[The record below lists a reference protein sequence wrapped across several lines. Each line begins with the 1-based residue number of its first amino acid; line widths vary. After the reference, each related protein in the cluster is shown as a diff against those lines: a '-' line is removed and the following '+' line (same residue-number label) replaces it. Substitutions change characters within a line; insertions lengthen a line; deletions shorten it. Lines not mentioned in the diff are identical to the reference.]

1 MLRSQKLEIKSVE
14 IRGRL
19 SELAGL
25 DSLEE
30 DQRTELK
37 EKTTELRQV
46 EEQRV
51 AALEVET
58 LEGEQAEKRDALA
71 AGDVLDPEERERQ
84 EILGKA
90 RLGNVIQAVIDGKPL
105 TGAES
110 ELRSAFSLSGDHE
123 IPHELFEARE
133 AKEKRAATDA
143 PATGTQVNEQPV
155 QPFIYK
161 EGVAGFLGIDMPQV
175 GGGTASHPVL
185 TTGTPA
191 AMKAKG
197 AAADET
203 AAAFT
208 ISTSTPKRVTGSFR
222 VRVEDMALFPQLED
236 SLRRDIPQS
245 LANAVEEQ
253 LLNGDGVAPNITGLL
268 QRLTDPDEAME
279 KHTPGSYVSTVAG
292 SLDGVHGYTLGDL
305 RTLAGKATY
314 QAMAAAF
321 FDKTAVSVASYLDTY
336 TGGVRMS
343 DRIPAVASSIQPG
356 IVRLGMRP
364 MCAVSVVWGGVTLI
378 RDIYS
383 GAASGEIVVTALQL
397 IGDVHVL
404 RDGSFAEVSFY
415 P

>member
-1 MLRSQKLEIKSVE
+1 M
-14 IRGRL
+14 
-19 SELAGL
+19 
-25 DSLEE
+25 
-30 DQRTELK
+30 
-37 EKTTELRQV
+37 
-46 EEQRV
+46 
-51 AALEVET
+51 
-58 LEGEQAEKRDALA
+58 
-71 AGDVLDPEERERQ
+71 
-84 EILGKA
+84 
-90 RLGNVIQAVIDGKPL
+90 
-105 TGAES
+105 
-110 ELRSAFSLSGDHE
+110 
-123 IPHELFEARE
+123 FEPRE
-133 AKEKRAATDA
+133 AKEKRVATDA

-191 AMKAKG
+191 GMKKKG
-197 AAADET
+197 GAADET

-208 ISTSTPKRVTGSFR
+208 ISSSTPKRITGSFR
-222 VRVEDMALFPQLED
+222 VRVEDMAIFPQLED
-236 SLRRDIPQS
+236 SLRRDIPMS
-245 LANAVEEQ
+245 LSNAVEEQ
-253 LLNGDGVAPNITGLL
+253 ILNGDGSAPNITGLL
-268 QRLTDPDEAME
+268 ERLTDPDEAME
-279 KHTPGSYVSTVAG
+279 KYTPGTYVSTIAG
-292 SLDGVHGYTLGDL
+292 SPDGIHGYTLGDL

-314 QAMAAAF
+314 QAMASGY
-321 FDKTAVSVASYLDTY
+321 FDATAVSVASYLDTY
-336 TGGVRMS
+336 TGGLRMS
-343 DRIPAVASSIQPG
+343 DRIPDVASNLQAG

>member
-51 AALEVET
+51 ASLEVET
-58 LEGEQAEKRDALA
+58 LEGEQAEKSTN
-71 AGDVLDPEERERQ
+71 GTNPDPEERERQ
-84 EILGKA
+84 DILGKA
-90 RLGNVIQAVIDGKPL
+90 RLGNALRAVMDGRPL
-105 TGAES
+105 QGAEN
-110 ELRSAFSLSGDHE
+110 ELRSAYGLSGDHE

-133 AKEKRAATDA
+133 EKRAATDA

-191 AMKAKG
+191 GMKAKG

-203 AAAFT
+203 EAAFT

-236 SLRRDIPQS
+236 SLRRDIPMS
-245 LANAVEEQ
+245 LSNAVEEQ
-253 LLNGDGVAPNITGLL
+253 ILNGDGSAPNINGLL
-268 QRLTDPDEAME
+268 KRLTTPDEAME
-279 KHTPGSYVSTVAG
+279 KHTPGTYVSTVAG
-292 SLDGVHGYTLGDL
+292 SLDGIHGYTLGDL
-305 RTLAGKATY
+305 RTLAGKQTY
-314 QAMAAAF
+314 QAMASGY
-321 FDKTAVSVASYLDTY
+321 FDSTAVSVASYLDTY

-343 DRIPAVASSIQPG
+343 DRIPVASNAQPG

>member
-37 EKTTELRQV
+37 EKTAELRQV

-58 LEGEQAEKRDALA
+58 LEGEQAEKRDVL
-71 AGDVLDPEERERQ
+71 GDVLDPEERERQ

-90 RLGNVIQAVIDGKPL
+90 RLGNAICAVIDGKPL

-123 IPHELFEARE
+123 IPHELFEPRE
-133 AKEKRAATDA
+133 ARAATDA

-161 EGVAGFLGIDMPQV
+161 EGVAGFLGIDIPQV

-191 AMKAKG
+191 GMKAKG

-253 LLNGDGVAPNITGLL
+253 LLNGDGVAPNINGLL

-279 KHTPGSYVSTVAG
+279 KHTPGTYVSTVAG
-292 SLDGVHGYTLGDL
+292 SLDGIHGYTLGDL

-314 QAMAAAF
+314 QAMASGY
-321 FDKTAVSVASYLDTY
+321 FDSTAVSVASYLDTY
-336 TGGVRMS
+336 TGGLRMS
-343 DRIPAVASSIQPG
+343 DRIPDVASSVQPG
-356 IVRLGMRP
+356 IIRLGMRP

>member
-1 MLRSQKLEIKSVE
+1 MLRSQKLEIKSVG
-14 IRGRL
+14 IRGKL

-51 AALEVET
+51 AALEVES
-58 LEGEQAEKRDALA
+58 LESEQAEKRDAQ
-71 AGDVLDPEERERQ
+71 AGDVLDPEERERL
-84 EILGKA
+84 EVLGKA
-90 RLGNVIQAVIDGKPL
+90 RLGNAIRAVIDGRPL
-105 TGAES
+105 QGAEN
-110 ELRSAFSLSGDHE
+110 ELRSAFGLSGDHE
-123 IPHELFEARE
+123 IPHELFEPRE
-133 AKEKRAATDA
+133 AKEKRAATGA

-155 QPFIYK
+155 QPFIYR
-161 EGVAGFLGIDMPQV
+161 ESIAGFLGIDMPQV

-191 AMKAKG
+191 GMKAKG

-203 AAAFT
+203 EAAFT

-236 SLRRDIPQS
+236 SLRRDIPMS

-253 LLNGDGVAPNITGLL
+253 ILNGDGIAPNINGLL
-268 QRLTDPDEAME
+268 KRLTNPDAAME
-279 KHTPGSYVSTVAG
+279 KHTPGKYVSTIAG
-292 SLDGVHGYTLGDL
+292 SLDGIHGYTLGDL
-305 RTLAGKATY
+305 RTLAGKQTY
-314 QAMAAAF
+314 QAMASGYFAS
-321 FDKTAVSVASYLDTY
+321 TAVSTASYLDTY
-336 TGGVRMS
+336 TGGLRMS
-343 DRIPAVASSIQPG
+343 DRIPDVTSNLQAG

-378 RDIYS
+378 RDIFS

>member
-14 IRGRL
+14 IRGKL

-37 EKTTELRQV
+37 EKTAELRQV

-58 LEGEQAEKRDALA
+58 LEGEQAEKRDVL
-71 AGDVLDPEERERQ
+71 GDVLDPEERERQ

-90 RLGNVIQAVIDGKPL
+90 RLGNALRSVIDGKPL
-105 TGAES
+105 QGAES

-123 IPHELFEARE
+123 IPHELFEPRE
-133 AKEKRAATDA
+133 ARAATDA

-155 QPFIYK
+155 QPFIYQ

-191 AMKAKG
+191 GMKAKG

-203 AAAFT
+203 VAAFT

-236 SLRRDIPQS
+236 SLRRDIPMS
-245 LANAVEEQ
+245 LSNAVEEQ
-253 LLNGDGVAPNITGLL
+253 ILNGDGSSPNITGLL
-268 QRLTDPDEAME
+268 ERLTDPTAAATKDL
-279 KHTPGSYVSTVAG
+279 PGTYVGTVAG

-314 QAMAAAF
+314 QAMASGY
-321 FDKTAVSVASYLDTY
+321 FDNTAVSVASYLDAATA
-336 TGGVRMS
+336 GVRMS
-343 DRIPAVASSIQPG
+343 DRIPGVASNVQPG
-356 IVRLGMRP
+356 IIRLGMRP

>member
-58 LEGEQAEKRDALA
+58 LESEQAEKRDAQ

-90 RLGNVIQAVIDGKPL
+90 RLGNFLRAVIDGKAVQ
-105 TGAES
+105 GAES
-110 ELRSAFSLSGDHE
+110 ELRSAYGLSGDHE

-133 AKEKRAATDA
+133 EKRAATDA

-191 AMKAKG
+191 GMKAKG

-203 AAAFT
+203 EAAFT

-236 SLRRDIPQS
+236 SLRRDIPMS
-245 LANAVEEQ
+245 LSNAVEEQ
-253 LLNGDGVAPNITGLL
+253 ILNGDGQAPNINGLL
-268 QRLTDPDEAME
+268 KRLATPDEAME
-279 KHTPGSYVSTVAG
+279 KNIPGTYVSTIAG

-305 RTLAGKATY
+305 RTLAGKQTY
-314 QAMAAAF
+314 QAMASGY
-321 FDKTAVSVASYLDTY
+321 FDATAVSVASYLDTY

-343 DRIPAVASSIQPG
+343 DRIPVASNAQPG

>member
-37 EKTTELRQV
+37 EKTAELRQV

-58 LEGEQAEKRDALA
+58 LEGEQAEKRDAL
-71 AGDVLDPEERERQ
+71 GDVLDPEERERQ
-84 EILGKA
+84 DILGKA
-90 RLGNVIQAVIDGKPL
+90 RLGNAIQAVINGKPL
-105 TGAES
+105 SGAES
-110 ELRSAFSLSGDHE
+110 ELRSAYGLVGDPHE
-123 IPHELFEARE
+123 IPHELFEPRE
-133 AKEKRAATDA
+133 ARAATDS

-191 AMKAKG
+191 GMKVKG
-197 AAADET
+197 GAADET

-236 SLRRDIPQS
+236 SLRRDIPMS
-245 LANAVEEQ
+245 LSNAVEEQ
-253 LLNGDGVAPNITGLL
+253 ILNGDGSAPNITGLL
-268 QRLTDPDEAME
+268 ERLGDPTATGTKD
-279 KHTPGSYVSTVAG
+279 TPGTYVGTVAG
-292 SLDGVHGYTLGDL
+292 SLDGIHGYTLGDL

-314 QAMAAAF
+314 QAMAAGY
-321 FDKTAVSVASYLDTY
+321 FDNTAVSVASYLDSNTA
-336 TGGVRMS
+336 GVRMS
-343 DRIPAVASSIQPG
+343 DRIPAVASNVQPG
-356 IVRLGMRP
+356 IIRLGMRP

>member
-37 EKTTELRQV
+37 EKTAELRQV

-51 AALEVET
+51 ASLEIET
-58 LEGEQAEKRDALA
+58 LESEQAEKSTN
-71 AGDVLDPEERERQ
+71 GTNPDPEERERQ

-90 RLGNVIQAVIDGKPL
+90 RLGNAIQAVIEGRPL
-105 TGAES
+105 QGAES
-110 ELRSAFSLSGDHE
+110 ELRSAYRLSGDHE
-123 IPHELFEARE
+123 IPHELFEPRE
-133 AKEKRAATDA
+133 AKDQRAATDA

-191 AMKAKG
+191 GMKDKG

-236 SLRRDIPQS
+236 SLRRDIPMS
-245 LANAVEEQ
+245 LSNAVEEQ
-253 LLNGDGVAPNITGLL
+253 ILNGDGSAPNINGLL
-268 QRLTDPDEAME
+268 KRLTDPTAAME
-279 KHTPGSYVSTVAG
+279 KYDPETYVSTIAG
-292 SLDGVHGYTLGDL
+292 SLDGIHGYTLGDL

-314 QAMAAAF
+314 QAMASEYFEA
-321 FDKTAVSVASYLDTY
+321 TAVSVASYLDTY
-336 TGGVRMS
+336 TGGLRMS
-343 DRIPAVASSIQPG
+343 DRIPGDSSAQAG

>member
-19 SELAGL
+19 SDLAGL

-71 AGDVLDPEERERQ
+71 GDIVLDPEERERQ

-90 RLGNVIQAVIDGKPL
+90 RLGNFLRAVIDGKAVQ
-105 TGAES
+105 GAES
-110 ELRSAFSLSGDHE
+110 ELRSAYGLSGDHE

-133 AKEKRAATDA
+133 EKRAATDA

-191 AMKAKG
+191 GMKEKG

-203 AAAFT
+203 EAAFT

-236 SLRRDIPQS
+236 SLRRDIPMS
-245 LANAVEEQ
+245 LSNAVEEQ
-253 LLNGDGVAPNITGLL
+253 ILNGDGQAPNITGLL
-268 QRLTDPDEAME
+268 ERLDTPDEAME
-279 KHTPGSYVSTVAG
+279 KYDPATYVSTIAG
-292 SLDGVHGYTLGDL
+292 SLDGIHGYTLGDL
-305 RTLAGKATY
+305 RTLAGKQTY
-314 QAMAAAF
+314 QAMASGYFEA
-321 FDKTAVSVASYLDTY
+321 TAVSVASYLDTY

-343 DRIPAVASSIQPG
+343 DRIPMVGGASAQVG

>member
-37 EKTTELRQV
+37 EKTAELRQV

-51 AALEVET
+51 ASLEIET
-58 LEGEQAEKRDALA
+58 LEGEQAEKSTN
-71 AGDVLDPEERERQ
+71 GTNPDPEERERL

-90 RLGNVIQAVIDGKPL
+90 RLGNALRAVMDGRPL
-105 TGAES
+105 QGAEN
-110 ELRSAFSLSGDHE
+110 ELRSAYGLSGDHE
-123 IPHELFEARE
+123 IPHELFEPRE
-133 AKEKRAATDA
+133 AKDQRAATDA

-191 AMKAKG
+191 GMKAKG

-203 AAAFT
+203 EAAFT

-222 VRVEDMALFPQLED
+222 VRVEDMAISSL
-236 SLRRDIPQS
+236 SLRIPF
-245 LANAVEEQ
+245 V
-253 LLNGDGVAPNITGLL
+253 
-268 QRLTDPDEAME
+268 
-279 KHTPGSYVSTVAG
+279 
-292 SLDGVHGYTLGDL
+292 
-305 RTLAGKATY
+305 
-314 QAMAAAF
+314 
-321 FDKTAVSVASYLDTY
+321 
-336 TGGVRMS
+336 
-343 DRIPAVASSIQPG
+343 G
-356 IVRLGMRP
+356 ISR
-364 MCAVSVVWGGVTLI
+364 
-378 RDIYS
+378 
-383 GAASGEIVVTALQL
+383 
-397 IGDVHVL
+397 
-404 RDGSFAEVSFY
+404 
-415 P
+415 

>member
-30 DQRTELK
+30 EQRVELK

-58 LEGEQAEKRDALA
+58 WESEQAEKRDAQ

-90 RLGNVIQAVIDGKPL
+90 RLGKVIQAVIDGKPL

-133 AKEKRAATDA
+133 AKEKRAATEA
-143 PATGTQVNEQPV
+143 PSSGTQVNEMPV

-175 GGGTASHPVL
+175 GSGTASHPVL

-191 AMKAKG
+191 GMKAKG
-197 AAADET
+197 GAADET
-203 AAAFT
+203 EAAFT
-208 ISTSTPKRVTGSFR
+208 ISSSTPKRVTGSFR

-245 LANAVEEQ
+245 LSNAIEEQ
-253 LLNGDGVAPNITGLL
+253 ILNGDGDTPNLNGLL
-268 QRLTDPDEAME
+268 KRLTDPDEAME
-279 KHTPGSYVSTVAG
+279 KHTPVSYVSTIAG
-292 SLDGVHGYTLGDL
+292 SLDGIHGYTLNDL
-305 RTLAGKATY
+305 RTLAGKQTY
-314 QAMAAAF
+314 QAMVAGY
-321 FDKTAVSVASYLDTY
+321 FDSTAVSAASYLDTH

-343 DRIPAVASSIQPG
+343 DRIPAAASNIQAG

-364 MCAVSVVWGGVTLI
+364 MCAVSAVWGGVTLI

-383 GAASGEIVVTALQL
+383 GAGSGEIVVTALQL

>member
-19 SELAGL
+19 SELAGQ

-37 EKTTELRQV
+37 EKTSELRQV

-51 AALEVET
+51 ASLEIET
-58 LEGEQAEKRDALA
+58 LESEQAEKSTN
-71 AGDVLDPEERERQ
+71 GTNPDPEERERL

-90 RLGNVIQAVIDGKPL
+90 RLGNALRAVMDGRPL
-105 TGAES
+105 QGAEN
-110 ELRSAFSLSGDHE
+110 ELRSAYGLSGDHE
-123 IPHELFEARE
+123 IPHELF
-133 AKEKRAATDA
+133 EKRAATDA

-191 AMKAKG
+191 AMKEKG
-197 AAADET
+197 GAADET

-236 SLRRDIPQS
+236 SLRRDIPMS

-253 LLNGDGVAPNITGLL
+253 LLNGDGVAPNINGLL

-279 KHTPGSYVSTVAG
+279 KHTPGTYVSAVAG
-292 SLDGVHGYTLGDL
+292 SLDGIHGYTLGDL
-305 RTLAGKATY
+305 RTLAGKQTY
-314 QAMAAAF
+314 QAMASGY
-321 FDKTAVSVASYLDTY
+321 FDSTAVSVASYLDTY
-336 TGGVRMS
+336 TGGLRMS
-343 DRIPAVASSIQPG
+343 DRIPDVASNVQAG

>member
-1 MLRSQKLEIKSVE
+1 M
-14 IRGRL
+14 
-19 SELAGL
+19 
-25 DSLEE
+25 
-30 DQRTELK
+30 
-37 EKTTELRQV
+37 
-46 EEQRV
+46 
-51 AALEVET
+51 
-58 LEGEQAEKRDALA
+58 
-71 AGDVLDPEERERQ
+71 
-84 EILGKA
+84 LGKA
-90 RLGNVIQAVIDGKPL
+90 RLGNAIQAVIDGKPL
-105 TGAES
+105 QGAES

-123 IPHELFEARE
+123 IPHELFEPRE
-133 AKEKRAATDA
+133 ARAATDA

-161 EGVAGFLGIDMPQV
+161 ETVAGFLGIDMPQV

-236 SLRRDIPQS
+236 SLRRDIPMS
-245 LANAVEEQ
+245 LSNAVEEQ
-253 LLNGDGVAPNITGLL
+253 ILNGDGSAPNITGLL
-268 QRLTDPDEAME
+268 ERLTDPAPAGTKDL
-279 KHTPGSYVSTVAG
+279 PGTYVGTVAG

-305 RTLAGKATY
+305 RTLAGKQTY
-314 QAMAAAF
+314 QAMAANY
-321 FDKTAVSVASYLDTY
+321 FDSTAVSVASYLDAATA
-336 TGGVRMS
+336 GVRMS
-343 DRIPAVASSIQPG
+343 DRIPAVASNVQPG
-356 IVRLGMRP
+356 IIRLGMRP

>member
-51 AALEVET
+51 AALEVES
-58 LEGEQAEKRDALA
+58 LESEQAEKRDAQ
-71 AGDVLDPEERERQ
+71 AGGVLDPEERERL
-84 EILGKA
+84 EVLGKA
-90 RLGNVIQAVIDGKPL
+90 RLGNAIRAVIDGRPL
-105 TGAES
+105 QGAEA
-110 ELRSAFSLSGDHE
+110 EVRSAFGLSGDHE
-123 IPHELFEARE
+123 VPLELFEP
-133 AKEKRAATDA
+133 RAATPA
-143 PATGTQVNEQPV
+143 PATGPVNEAPV
-155 QPFIYK
+155 QPYLYK
-161 EGVAGFLGIDMPQV
+161 ETVAGYLGIDMHQA
-175 GGGTASHPVL
+175 GSGTPSFPVL

-203 AAAFT
+203 AGAFT
-208 ISTSTPKRVTGSFR
+208 VVTSSPKRVTGAFR
-222 VRVEDMALFPQLED
+222 VRVEDMAVFPQLED

-253 LLNGDGVAPNITGLL
+253 LLNGDGQAPNIKGLL
-268 QRLTDPDEAME
+268 KRLTDPDAQAA
-279 KHTPGSYVSTVAG
+279 KNSAATYVSTVVGA
-292 SLDGVHGYTLGDL
+292 LDGLHGYSLGDL
-305 RTLAGKATY
+305 KTLAGKATY
-314 QAMAAAF
+314 QAMAGAF
-321 FDKTAVSVASYLDTY
+321 FDKTAVSAASYLDSN
-336 TGGVRMS
+336 TGGVRMT
-343 DRIPAVASSIQPG
+343 DRLPAVASDVQAG
-356 IVRLGMRP
+356 IVRVGMRP
-364 MCAVSVVWGGVTLI
+364 WCAVSALWGGVSLI

-383 GAASGEIVVTALQL
+383 DAGKGEIIVTALQL
-397 IGDVHVL
+397 ISDVHVL
-404 RDGSFAEVSFY
+404 RSGAFAQVSFK

>member
-30 DQRTELK
+30 DQRIELK
-37 EKTTELRQV
+37 EKTAELRQV

-51 AALEVET
+51 ASLEIET

-71 AGDVLDPEERERQ
+71 GDIVLDPEERERQ
-84 EILGKA
+84 DILGKA
-90 RLGNVIQAVIDGKPL
+90 RLGNALRAVIDGRPL
-105 TGAES
+105 QGAEN
-110 ELRSAFSLSGDHE
+110 ELRSAYGLSGDHE
-123 IPHELFEARE
+123 IPHELFEPRE
-133 AKEKRAATDA
+133 ARAATDA

-191 AMKAKG
+191 GMKAKG

-203 AAAFT
+203 EAAFT

-236 SLRRDIPQS
+236 SLRRDIPMS
-245 LANAVEEQ
+245 LSNAVEEQ
-253 LLNGDGVAPNITGLL
+253 ILNGDGQAPNITGLL
-268 QRLTDPDEAME
+268 ERLTDPTAAME
-279 KHTPGSYVSTVAG
+279 KYDPETYVSTIAG
-292 SLDGVHGYTLGDL
+292 SLDGIHGYTLGDL

-314 QAMAAAF
+314 QAMASGYFEA
-321 FDKTAVSVASYLDTY
+321 TAVSVASYLDTY

-343 DRIPAVASSIQPG
+343 DRIPGDSSAQAG

>member
-90 RLGNVIQAVIDGKPL
+90 RLGNAIRAVIDGKPL
-105 TGAES
+105 QGAES

-123 IPHELFEARE
+123 IPHELFEPRE
-133 AKEKRAATDA
+133 ARAATAA

-155 QPFIYK
+155 QPFIYQ

-191 AMKAKG
+191 GMKAKG

-203 AAAFT
+203 VAAFT

-236 SLRRDIPQS
+236 SLRRDIPMS
-245 LANAVEEQ
+245 LSNAVEEQ
-253 LLNGDGVAPNITGLL
+253 ILNGDGSSPNITGLL
-268 QRLTDPDEAME
+268 ERLTDPTAAATKDL
-279 KHTPGSYVSTVAG
+279 PGTYVGTVAG

-314 QAMAAAF
+314 QAMASGY
-321 FDKTAVSVASYLDTY
+321 FDNTAVSVASYLDAATA
-336 TGGVRMS
+336 GVRMS
-343 DRIPAVASSIQPG
+343 DRIPDVASNVQPG
-356 IVRLGMRP
+356 IIRLGMRP

>member
-25 DSLEE
+25 ESLEE
-30 DQRTELK
+30 DQRVELK
-37 EKTTELRQV
+37 EKTAELRQV

-51 AALEVET
+51 AALEVEA
-58 LEGEQAEKRDALA
+58 LEERKPSTNGTSP
-71 AGDVLDPEERERQ
+71 LDPEERERQ

-90 RLGNVIQAVIDGKPL
+90 RLGNAIRAVIDGKPL

-123 IPHELFEARE
+123 IPHELFEPRE
-133 AKEKRAATDA
+133 GKEKRAVTDA

-197 AAADET
+197 AAAPVT

-253 LLNGDGVAPNITGLL
+253 LLNGDGVAPNINGLL
-268 QRLTDPDEAME
+268 QRLTDPTAAME
-279 KHTPGSYVSTVAG
+279 KYDPETYVSTIAG

-314 QAMAAAF
+314 QAMASSYF
-321 FDKTAVSVASYLDTY
+321 ESTAVSVASYLDTY

-343 DRIPAVASSIQPG
+343 DRIPGDSDAQVG

-383 GAASGEIVVTALQL
+383 GAGKGEIIVTALQL

>member
-14 IRGRL
+14 IRGIL

-37 EKTTELRQV
+37 EKTAELRQV

-51 AALEVET
+51 ASLEIET
-58 LEGEQAEKRDALA
+58 LESEQAEKSTN
-71 AGDVLDPEERERQ
+71 GTNPDPEERERLK
-84 EILGKA
+84 ILGKA
-90 RLGNVIQAVIDGKPL
+90 RLGNALRAVMDGRPL
-105 TGAES
+105 QGAEN
-110 ELRSAFSLSGDHE
+110 ELRSAYGLSGDHE
-123 IPHELFEARE
+123 IPHELFEPRE

-191 AMKAKG
+191 GMKEKG
-197 AAADET
+197 GAADET

-208 ISTSTPKRVTGSFR
+208 ISSSTPKRVTGSFR
-222 VRVEDMALFPQLED
+222 VRVEDMAIFPQLED

-245 LANAVEEQ
+245 LSNAVEEQ
-253 LLNGDGVAPNITGLL
+253 LLNGDGVAPNINGLL

-279 KHTPGSYVSTVAG
+279 KHTPGSYVKTVAG
-292 SLDGVHGYTLGDL
+292 SLDGIHGYTLGDL
-305 RTLAGKATY
+305 RTLAGKQTY
-314 QAMAAAF
+314 QAMASGY
-321 FDKTAVSVASYLDTY
+321 FDSTAVSTASYLDTY

-343 DRIPAVASSIQPG
+343 DRIPDVASSVQPG